1 MRTTLENY
9 LIFCD
14 NPKSETKYLNY
25 SSLTKEDT
33 LLYDFKE
40 FVIKV
45 RDKYLEERR
54 YQVIISEE
62 DNTYKF
68 VLDNLNIDI
77 KAIIEALMEFKDN
90 FIETIKSMKRYNK
103 ETQIRFV
110 REELSKMK
118 RTEYT
123 EKDSIKNN

>member
-1 MRTTLENY
+1 MRITLENY

-54 YQVIISEE
+54 YQVIISEK